1 MMKMA
6 KIWEIMTVFKSS
18 CKNKGWKTSE
28 NEDWVEADDNYH
40 NFLLAK
46 EVPPSSFKRIAL
58 NGKCV
63 IREGLAYRVVKP
75 SHTAWLFLKAP
86 SETLLKTVFENP
98 GFSSKMAFYDMSR
111 LLEGRNVCIKMNHTG
126 SQVFKEFENVLKN
139 DLKIKLKTLSAAP
152 NLELTTQKL
161 VTQIA

>member
-1 MMKMA
+1 MMKMT

-28 NEDWVEADDNYH
+28 NEDWVEVDDNYH
-40 NFLLAK
+40 NFLLVK

-63 IREGLAYRVVKP
+63 IREGLLYRVVKP

-86 SETLLKTVFENP
+86 SETLLKTVLENP
-98 GFSSKMAFYDMSR
+98 DFSSRIAFYDMSQ
-111 LLEGRNVCIKMNHTG
+111 LLEGRNVCIKINHTG
-126 SQVFKEFENVLKN
+126 SQVFQEFENVLKN
-139 DLKIKLKTLSAAP
+139 DFKIKLKAMPAAP
-152 NLELTTQKL
+152 HLELNAEKL
-161 VTQIA
+161 VTQTA